1 MILLY
6 IVLLFRQPR
15 DNTLIWTENLL
26 CHIQSLYLLSYI
38 ILIIRILITFLTIT
52 LSKKKFYLNIYIY
65 IYKSHYV
72 YTAAAVTHTHTA
84 RLIKLAK
91 LWLQKKVNLRI
102 HFIKKDSDYVG
113 VIRTLNPK
121 YQKFMTY
128 PLVYNISN

>member
-65 IYKSHYV
+65 IR
-72 YTAAAVTHTHTA
+72 VTTSILQRLWHTHTA

-91 LWLQKKVNLRI
+91 LWLQKKKVNLRI